1 VTEKDGRAADGAEA
15 HAHDHGHAHGH
26 GHPTPPAPEGTEAWG
41 EWVKDYYRDIE
52 TYDWVAATDKVVGL
66 ETFFHRKRAGEA
78 RKLISRWADPARG
91 RILDAGCGTGLL
103 TRHLPA
109 GSVGVD
115 INPRNVELASRRLPT
130 HEFLLADVEAL
141 PFPDGSFGT
150 VLCTEVVEHIPFPD
164 RALREFRRIL
174 APGGVLIG
182 MTPAK
187 NPIWSLRFLSS
198 SCPHS
203 EPFHNNYTTT
213 EVREML
219 GASGLAPTSIRYTF
233 GRLSVAFVAE
243 RRP

>member
-1 VTEKDGRAADGAEA
+1 MKDLAEGVLRNPRYPPEWPYSPIDFERQDESDDSLFYSQPRLVYHIDEFAVAALTKYYARNFKDGEDVLDVCSSWVS
-15 HAHDHGHAHGH
+15 HY
-26 GHPTPPAPEGTEAWG
+26 PE
-41 EWVKDYYRDIE
+41 
-52 TYDWVAATDKVVGL
+52 DWRGGNVVGL
-66 ETFFHRKRAGEA
+66 GMNELELGENG
-78 RKLISRWADPARG
+78 RLSSYVVRDLNEDP
-91 RILDAGCGTGLL
+91 T
-103 TRHLPA
+103 
-109 GSVGVD
+109 
-115 INPRNVELASRRLPT
+115 
-130 HEFLLADVEAL
+130 L

-203 EPFHNNYTTT
+203 EPFHNNYTTA

-219 GASGLAPTSIRYTF
+219 GASGLAPTSVRYTF